1 VISGIQF
8 VFSATVADKFW
19 LVVFLSLAYICMYI
33 YIYIYVSSVIS
44 APFWQS
50 RHEFWPKVKVMFPLF
65 GWVGSQQIS
74 KNRILTNIVLGKMAG
89 LTYLSTTSWILL
101 VVEWRLA
108 SENLAEPGPS
118 GPNAALAAPTL
129 ALAGHMSFCKVQMH
143 SRLM

>member
-1 VISGIQF
+1 MISRIQF

-19 LVVFLSLAYICMYI
+19 LVVFLSSAYI

-74 KNRILTNIVLGKMAG
+74 KNRILTNIVLGKVAG
-89 LTYLSTTSWILL
+89 LTYLSSTTSWILL

-108 SENLAEPGPS
+108 AENLAEPGPS
-118 GPNAALAAPTL
+118 GPSGPNAR
-129 ALAGHMSFCKVQMH
+129 AGRAHEFLQGADAFEVDVS
-143 SRLM
+143 SWG